1 MTQPRGDDGHE
12 PPRSRST
19 LVRGIL
25 VVLASTAGLAVVG
38 VIFRIA
44 VVVNTFATS
53 RELRSGAFL
62 ELTLLAV
69 FVVVMVTVV
78 LCAYPWVNSWRS
90 WKVLSPIL
98 LEAKRGS
105 LASMTR
111 YDEKAWGLSGHGRYV
126 VTVDE
131 NVVRMFCVDR
141 RTWLPTEAL
150 TIERSEITAT
160 SDSFARINGQLRGA
174 LRIEVKGRGSLC
186 ILFARPRLWWLH
198 HDVPHDVLSWFG
210 VDRSD

>member
-1 MTQPRGDDGHE
+1 MTQPRGDHGHE
-12 PPRSRST
+12 TPRSRST

-25 VVLASTAGLAVVG
+25 VVLASAAGLAVVG
-38 VIFRIA
+38 AIFRIA

-69 FVVVMVTVV
+69 LVVVVITVV

-111 YDEKAWGLSGHGRYV
+111 YDEKAWGLRGHSRYV

-131 NVVRMFCVDR
+131 NVVRIFCVDR
-141 RTWLPTEAL
+141 RTWRSTEAL
-150 TIERSEITAT
+150 TIERSAITAT
-160 SDSFARINGQLRGA
+160 SESFANQRATQGSSAARGGWPALAAHLLRA
-174 LRIEVKGRGSLC
+174 AATLVAS
-186 ILFARPRLWWLH
+186 
-198 HDVPHDVLSWFG
+198 
-210 VDRSD
+210 